1 MIRLLLTIVLLGAL
15 TKGVSAQQTTLT
27 VTSPSDYQRQE
38 VVEADLQTVSN
49 RLGLNAGETFVIKN
63 GFGQEQAYQLSYDG
77 KLLIYVSV
85 QPHSKAV
92 FTIEKGQPAAMK
104 SYVYGRLFPER
115 ADDMT
120 WENDLG
126 IYRMYGPALQRSGEK
141 SFGTDVW
148 TKSTPELVLE
158 KRYKMH
164 LWGVGQ
170 RDSLKRAGKSKE
182 ANEIYLATSFHHDHG
197 EGMDVYSVGPSLGC
211 GAPALM
217 KNGELVYPYCFKDYK
232 ILDNGPL
239 RFTVELTYHPNNDGA
254 TEHRLVSLDRGSHYN
269 KITVWY
275 DGMKQKTAWATGV
288 VLNGEGELA
297 LGKDYVLYADPTDNP
312 KVNQSQIYV
321 GTLFPNG
328 VDETTRLNGNKNHA
342 LGIVRHYNGKPYTYY
357 FGSAWSSNDVKTMAE
372 WQLLAD
378 NYLNNIKNPLI
389 TDIK

>member
-1 MIRLLLTIVLLGAL
+1 MIRLLFTIVLLVALATGAN
-15 TKGVSAQQTTLT
+15 AQQTTLA
-27 VTSPSDYQRQE
+27 VTNPTDHQRQE

-63 GFGQEQAYQLSYDG
+63 GFGQEQAYQLSHDG
-77 KLLIYVSV
+77 KLLMYVSV

-275 DGMKQKTAWATGV
+275 DGMKQKTGWATGV

-357 FGSAWSSNDVKTMAE
+357 FGSAWSCNDVKTMTE

>member
-1 MIRLLLTIVLLGAL
+1 
-15 TKGVSAQQTTLT
+15 
-27 VTSPSDYQRQE
+27 
-38 VVEADLQTVSN
+38 VVETDLQAVYKQ
-49 RLGLNAGETFVIKN
+49 LGLKANEAFVIKN

-77 KLLIYVSV
+77 KLLMYVSV

-92 FTIEKGQPAAMK
+92 FTIEKGQPEAMK

-170 RDSLKRAGKSKE
+170 RDSLKRAGKPKK

-232 ILDNGPL
+232 ILDNGPI
-239 RFTVELTYHPNNDGA
+239 RFTVELTYHPNGDGV

-275 DGMKQKTAWATGV
+275 DDMKQSAAWASGM

-328 VDETTRLNGNKNHA
+328 VDKTTKLNGNKTHA
-342 LGIVRHYNGKPYTYY
+342 LGIVNKYNGKPYTYY
-357 FGSAWSSNDVKTMAE
+357 FGSAWSCNDVKTMAE
-372 WQLLAD
+372 WQLLAN

>member
-1 MIRLLLTIVLLGAL
+1 MNGLLFTIVLLVALATGAN
-15 TKGVSAQQTTLT
+15 AQQTTLA
-27 VTSPSDYQRQE
+27 VTNPTDYQRQE
-38 VVEADLQTVSN
+38 VVEADLQAVYN

-63 GFGQEQAYQLSYDG
+63 GFGQEQAYQISYDG
-77 KLLIYVSV
+77 KLLMYVSV

-115 ADDMT
+115 ADDMA
-120 WENDLG
+120 WENDRG

-170 RDSLKRAGKSKE
+170 RDSLKRAGKPKE

-239 RFTVELTYHPNNDGA
+239 RFTVELTYHPNKDGA

-275 DGMKQKTAWATGV
+275 DGMKQKTGWATGV
-288 VLNGEGELA
+288 VLNGEGKLA

-328 VDETTRLNGNKNHA
+328 VDETTRLNGSKSHA